1 MGVIPTKSIDKC
13 RVWLYISVM
22 TEITDTSKNLAP
34 AVDLFVLRWGDLGGQ
49 WGVSRSVAQIHALLY
64 LSERPLTAEDIA
76 EALGIARSN
85 VSNSVKELLGWE
97 LVRRVP
103 VKADRRDHF
112 EAETDIWEMATR
124 IARGRK
130 KREIDPATEAL
141 RACVAQAQG
150 DRQISPVAME
160 RLTEMLEFVETVNR
174 WYEQMLGI
182 PRDRL
187 VALIKMGS
195 KVVNLISVGQ
205 RKGPG

>member
-1 MGVIPTKSIDKC
+1 
-13 RVWLYISVM
+13 M
-22 TEITDTSKNLAP
+22 TEITETSATLPP
-34 AVDLFVLRWGDLGGQ
+34 AVDQFVLRWGDLGGQ

-76 EALGIARSN
+76 ETLGIARSN

-141 RACVAQAQG
+141 RACVAEAQG
-150 DRQISPVAME
+150 DQRINPVVME
-160 RLTEMLEFVETVNR
+160 RLTVMLDFVETVNR
-174 WYEQMLGI
+174 WYAQMLGV
-182 PRDRL
+182 PRDKL

-195 KVVNLISVGQ
+195 KIVNLVSVAR
-205 RKGPG
+205 RKGREAKEEAA

>member
-1 MGVIPTKSIDKC
+1 MPET
-13 RVWLYISVM
+13 
-22 TEITDTSKNLAP
+22 TEISATLPP
-34 AVDLFVLRWGDLGGQ
+34 AADLFVLRWGDLGGQ

-76 EALGIARSN
+76 GALGIARSN
-85 VSNSVKELLGWE
+85 VSNSLKELLGWE

-141 RACVAQAQG
+141 RACVAEARG
-150 DRQISPVAME
+150 DRRISPVAME
-160 RLTEMLEFVETVNR
+160 RLTEMLDFVETVNR
-174 WYEQMLGI
+174 WYGQMLGV

-187 VALIKMGS
+187 VALIQMGS
-195 KVVNLISVGQ
+195 KIVNLVSMAQ
-205 RKGPG
+205 RKGRRAGEETG

>member
-1 MGVIPTKSIDKC
+1 
-13 RVWLYISVM
+13 M
-22 TEITDTSKNLAP
+22 TEITETPATLPP
-34 AVDLFVLRWGDLGGQ
+34 AVEQFVLRWGDLGGQ

-64 LSERPLTAEDIA
+64 LSERPLPAEDIA
-76 EALGIARSN
+76 ETLGIARSN

-141 RACVAQAQG
+141 RACVAEAQG
-150 DRQISPVAME
+150 DQRINPVVME
-160 RLTEMLEFVETVNR
+160 RLTVMLDFVETVNR
-174 WYEQMLGI
+174 WYAQMLGV
-182 PRDRL
+182 PRDKL

-195 KVVNLISVGQ
+195 KIVNLVSVAR
-205 RKGPG
+205 RKGREAKEEAA

>member
-1 MGVIPTKSIDKC
+1 
-13 RVWLYISVM
+13 M
-22 TEITDTSKNLAP
+22 TEITEITDILPP
-34 AVDLFVLRWGDLGGQ
+34 AVEQFVLRWGDLGGQ
-49 WGVSRSVAQIHALLY
+49 WGVSRSVAQIHALLF

-76 EALGIARSN
+76 ETLGIARSN

-124 IARGRK
+124 IARERK

-141 RACVAQAQG
+141 RACVAEARG
-150 DRQISPVAME
+150 DRRINPVAME
-160 RLTEMLEFVETVNR
+160 RLTDMLDFVETVNR
-174 WYEQMLGI
+174 WYAQMLGV
-182 PRDRL
+182 PRDKL

-195 KVVNLISVGQ
+195 KIVNLVSVAQ
-205 RKGPG
+205 RKGRRAKEEAG

>member
-1 MGVIPTKSIDKC
+1 
-13 RVWLYISVM
+13 M
-22 TEITDTSKNLAP
+22 TETTEFTKTLPP

-112 EAETDIWEMATR
+112 EAETDVWEMAMR

-130 KREIDPATEAL
+130 KRELDPATEAL
-141 RACVAQAQG
+141 RACVAQARD
-150 DRQISPVAME
+150 DRRISPVAMA

-174 WYEQMLGI
+174 WYAQMLGV

-195 KVVNLISVGQ
+195 KVVNLISLGQ
-205 RKGPG
+205 RKGPRAGEEGG

>member
-1 MGVIPTKSIDKC
+1 
-13 RVWLYISVM
+13 M
-22 TEITDTSKNLAP
+22 TEITETSATLPP
-34 AVDLFVLRWGDLGGQ
+34 AVEQFVLRWGDLGGQ

-76 EALGIARSN
+76 ETLGIARSN

-141 RACVAQAQG
+141 RACVAEAQG
-150 DRQISPVAME
+150 DQRINPVAME
-160 RLTEMLEFVETVNR
+160 RLTVMLDFVETVNR
-174 WYEQMLGI
+174 WYAQMLGV
-182 PRDRL
+182 PRDKL

-195 KVVNLISVGQ
+195 KIVNLVSVAR
-205 RKGPG
+205 RKGREAKEEAA

>member
-1 MGVIPTKSIDKC
+1 
-13 RVWLYISVM
+13 M
-22 TEITDTSKNLAP
+22 TEITESSTILPP
-34 AVDLFVLRWGDLGGQ
+34 AVDEFVLRWGDLGGQ

-112 EAETDIWEMATR
+112 EAEIDIWEMATL

-130 KREIDPATEAL
+130 KREIDPASEAL
-141 RACVAQAQG
+141 RACVAHARG
-150 DRQISPVAME
+150 DRRISPVAME
-160 RLTEMLEFVETVNR
+160 RLSEMLDFVETVNR
-174 WYEQMLGI
+174 WYVQMLGV

-195 KVVNLISVGQ
+195 KIVNLISVAQGKGQ
-205 RKGPG
+205 RAGEEAG

>member
-1 MGVIPTKSIDKC
+1 
-13 RVWLYISVM
+13 M
-22 TEITDTSKNLAP
+22 TEITDTSAILPP
-34 AVDLFVLRWGDLGGQ
+34 AVEQFVLRWGDLGGQ

-76 EALGIARSN
+76 ETLGIARSN

-141 RACVAQAQG
+141 RACVAEAQG
-150 DRQISPVAME
+150 DQRINPVAME
-160 RLTEMLEFVETVNR
+160 RLTVMLDFVETVNR
-174 WYEQMLGI
+174 WYAQMLGV
-182 PRDRL
+182 PRDKL

-195 KVVNLISVGQ
+195 KIVNLVSVAR
-205 RKGPG
+205 RKGREAKEEAA

>member
-1 MGVIPTKSIDKC
+1 
-13 RVWLYISVM
+13 M
-22 TEITDTSKNLAP
+22 TEITETSAILPP
-34 AVDLFVLRWGDLGGQ
+34 AVEQFVLRWGDLGGQ

-76 EALGIARSN
+76 ETLGIARSN

-141 RACVAQAQG
+141 RACVAEAQG
-150 DRQISPVAME
+150 DQRINPVAME
-160 RLTEMLEFVETVNR
+160 RLTVMLDFVETVNR
-174 WYEQMLGI
+174 WYAQMLGV
-182 PRDRL
+182 PRDKL

-195 KVVNLISVGQ
+195 KIVNLVSVAR
-205 RKGPG
+205 RKGREAKEEAA

>member
-1 MGVIPTKSIDKC
+1 MQGLA
-13 RVWLYISVM
+13 LYFCYDRNYRYIK
-22 TEITDTSKNLAP
+22 KNLAP

-112 EAETDIWEMATR
+112 EAETDIWERATR

-141 RACVAQAQG
+141 RACVARAQG

>member
-1 MGVIPTKSIDKC
+1 
-13 RVWLYISVM
+13 M
-22 TEITDTSKNLAP
+22 TEITEISDTLPP
-34 AVDLFVLRWGDLGGQ
+34 AVEQFVLRWGDLGGQ

-64 LSERPLTAEDIA
+64 LSERPLNAEDIA
-76 EALGIARSN
+76 ETLGIARSN

-141 RACVAQAQG
+141 RACVAEAQG
-150 DRQISPVAME
+150 DQRINPVVME
-160 RLTEMLEFVETVNR
+160 RLTVMLDFVETVNR
-174 WYEQMLGI
+174 WYAQMLGV
-182 PRDRL
+182 PRDKL

-195 KVVNLISVGQ
+195 KIVNLVSVAR
-205 RKGPG
+205 RKGREAKEEAA

>member
-1 MGVIPTKSIDKC
+1 MQVFP
-13 RVWLYISVM
+13 YISVM
-22 TEITDTSKNLAP
+22 TETTDAQDTLPP

-64 LSERPLTAEDIA
+64 LSERPMTAEDIA
-76 EALGIARSN
+76 AALGIARSN

-112 EAETDIWEMATR
+112 EAETDVWEMATR

-130 KREIDPATEAL
+130 KREIDPATDAL

-150 DRQISPVAME
+150 DRRISPVAMK
-160 RLTEMLEFVETVNR
+160 RLAELLEFVETLNR
-174 WYEQMLGI
+174 WYGQMLGV

-195 KVVNLISVGQ
+195 KIVNLISVGK
-205 RKGPG
+205 RKVPRPGEEAG

>member
-1 MGVIPTKSIDKC
+1 
-13 RVWLYISVM
+13 M
-22 TEITDTSKNLAP
+22 TEITEIPDTLPP
-34 AVDLFVLRWGDLGGQ
+34 AVEQFVLRWGDLGGQ
-49 WGVSRSVAQIHALLY
+49 WGVSRSVAQIHALLF

-76 EALGIARSN
+76 GTLGIARSN

-124 IARGRK
+124 IARERK

-141 RACVAQAQG
+141 RDCVAEARG
-150 DRQISPVAME
+150 DRRINPVAME
-160 RLTEMLEFVETVNR
+160 RLTEMLDFVETVNR
-174 WYEQMLGI
+174 WYAQMLGV
-182 PRDRL
+182 PRDKL

-195 KVVNLISVGQ
+195 KIVNLVSVAQ
-205 RKGPG
+205 RKGRRAKEEAG